1 MGVWS
6 SCLNRETFMNN
17 LKKDTFTQVKSFQEK
32 LLGLKKSLLWWVTAE
47 LTERCNFNC
56 RHCYINRPAG
66 DQLARQQELKTEEW
80 KEFLQ
85 EAASLGCLTVRFT
98 GGEPLLRE
106 DFEEIYQFTRRLGM
120 RVSLSTNASLI
131 TSPLAALF
139 KKIPPLEEIEITIY
153 GLSER
158 TYEEVTRVVGSY
170 QAVQAG
176 LAYLRENKIR
186 FSLSGI
192 VLPATLPE
200 LDRFKK
206 WAQEMDASGAP
217 PALVFSLDLRARRD
231 SEQRN
236 QEIARLRL
244 PPEKYVQ
251 LIAQERELYNQTMKE
266 FVHRFLGPR
275 GTKLFTCGAGQ
286 GIAALDSYGQLQPC
300 LLLRHPRLVYPW
312 RQERNLKKAM
322 MDFFPSLREMEAE
335 NDEYLKKCARCFISG
350 LCEQC
355 PARSWMESGTLDTPI
370 DYYCQVAH
378 AQARQLGLLS
388 PGEKGWQVKDW
399 SRRLKKV
406 ENLLT
411 SGVK

>member
-1 MGVWS
+1 
-6 SCLNRETFMNN
+6 
-17 LKKDTFTQVKSFQEK
+17 
-32 LLGLKKSLLWWVTAE
+32 
-47 LTERCNFNC
+47 
-56 RHCYINRPAG
+56 YINRPAG

-170 QAVQAG
+170 QAMQAG

-186 FSLSGI
+186 FSLRGI